1 MKLKFKY
8 DKEEDIPKEQRPFYV
23 ESSGAFILDGED
35 LAARGDVEYLE
46 NRLKHMEMELGDRK
60 AEYDKAIAAEIEQRR
75 RHETEIAELR
85 RNRGSGAS
93 PNLEAPA
100 SGGQK
105 SNPFVT
111 GNLTEQAKLYR
122 ENPIDYER
130 LSRAAGK

>member
-1 MKLKFKY
+1 MKLKYKY

-35 LAARGDVEYLE
+35 LAAKGDVEYLE
-46 NRLKHMEMELGDRK
+46 NRLKHMEMELGEK
-60 AEYDKAIAAEIEQRR
+60 KTEYDKAMAAEIEQRR

-93 PNLEAPA
+93 PNIEA
-100 SGGQK
+100 SGSAGQK

-111 GNLTEQAKLYR
+111 HNLTEQSKLYR
-122 ENPIDYER
+122 ENPVEYER
-130 LSRAAGK
+130 LRKTAS